1 MSTFRPR
8 AGPPTWHSRG
18 VRFQRANLQL
28 RRAQV
33 VLMLAVLMPTLM
45 MTVVGI
51 VLLTTSEGSVPAIV
65 SGVLVLTF
73 CTSGITGYILGS
85 IFVAKGAALAR
96 LQNDFVSS
104 VSHELRTPLTSIH
117 LLIESLRD
125 GRLEDTERVQVL
137 SLLGRETERLELLV
151 GRVLELSRL
160 SSSYTYAR
168 DPLDVAAIVD
178 EAIAAFDAI
187 TLTNPTPIAR
197 SVEPGLLIAG
207 DRSTLVRALVN
218 LLTNAWKY
226 SADDKRISIA
236 AYESGRW
243 IEITVHD
250 NGIGIETAEQAA
262 IFEQFNRGRAADA
275 SGVPGVGL
283 GLSFVRAIVR
293 GHGGK
298 LDFES
303 RPGDTTFRIR
313 IKRLREPVT
322 IARPSTSPGL
332 A

>member
-1 MSTFRPR
+1 
-8 AGPPTWHSRG
+8 

-28 RRAQV
+28 RRAQL
-33 VLMLAVLMPTLM
+33 VLMLAVLLPTIM
-45 MTVVGI
+45 MAAVGI
-51 VLLTTSEGSVPAIV
+51 MLLATSSGSVPAVI

-85 IFVAKGAALAR
+85 IFVAKGATLVR
-96 LQNDFVSS
+96 IQNDFVSS

-125 GRLEDTERVQVL
+125 GRLEDADRVQVL
-137 SLLGRETERLELLV
+137 SLLARETERLELLV

-160 SSSYTYAR
+160 QSSYAYAR
-168 DPLDVAAIVD
+168 DPLDVDAIVD

-187 TLTNPTPIAR
+187 TLSKPTPITR
-197 SVEPGLLIAG
+197 RIEPNLGVAG
-207 DRSTLVRALVN
+207 DRPTLVRALVN

-226 SADDKRISIA
+226 TGDDKQIAIA
-236 AYESGRW
+236 ASENGRW
-243 IEITVHD
+243 LEITVRD
-250 NGIGIETAEQAA
+250 NGAGIDPGEQRA
-262 IFEQFNRGRAADA
+262 IFDQFQRGRAADVNGA
-275 SGVPGVGL
+275 PGVGL

-303 RPGDTTFRIR
+303 TAGDTRFRIR
-313 IKRLREPVT
+313 LKRRREPVT
-322 IARPSTSPGL
+322 SASPARAQSAS
-332 A
+332 